1 MTAPRNQTDNPS
13 HRTIGASFTTWL
25 KQKPT
30 PHALRL
36 DGERIVAISSRTN
49 RWREAAKAVE
59 VLGAQT
65 VEALDASGAVIRV
78 SEIEG
83 DWQDGPAPMQPPQK
97 EAWPPDPE
105 SRMAMIITA
114 ACDRAASRSE
124 AAFRFAFEKY
134 DSLVMVLAARL
145 TGLEEAYAAEIHAQR
160 QALEAERGASSEQAS
175 TAMMGQVLQ
184 GAVLRMTGPAKR
196 PPRPNGAPKA
206 PPPVH
211 ATVSAPVV
219 EE

>member
-1 MTAPRNQTDNPS
+1 MTEPRNTTDNPS
-13 HRTIGASFTTWL
+13 HRTIGGSLRTWI
-25 KQKPT
+25 KSK
-30 PHALRL
+30 PHAAAFRL
-36 DGERIVAISSRTN
+36 DAERIVKVSTRTN
-49 RWREAAKAVE
+49 RWSEAQKAIE

-65 VEALDASGAVIRV
+65 IEALDSSGAVLRV
-78 SEIEG
+78 TEIEG
-83 DWQDGPAPMQPPQK
+83 DWQDAPAAMQPPQK
-97 EAWPPDPE
+97 EAWPDDKE

-160 QALEAERGASSEQAS
+160 QALEVERAGSSEQAS

-196 PPRPNGAPKA
+196 TRPNGVPSKPA
-206 PPPVH
+206 PPV
-211 ATVSAPVV
+211 ASAPIV